1 MSYDSRRCFATFGEQ
16 DGPPDAK
23 TGDAG
28 EQFRMSE
35 RQRVRG
41 TAVDSYFCESR
52 GNRVAKTWRLPQH
65 KKSAIRPFPSRGG
78 RAYAACRK
86 SAHHPSVPNTPW
98 AATIAARRTGP
109 LQDKDGPQS
118 ARHPLRLPGPPAS

>member
-1 MSYDSRRCFATFGEQ
+1 MSYGSRRCFATFLEQ

-65 KKSAIRPFPSRGG
+65 KNLLYGLFQ
-78 RAYAACRK
+78 AAAAALMQPAEK
-86 SAHHPSVPNTPW
+86 AHIIH
-98 AATIAARRTGP
+98 
-109 LQDKDGPQS
+109 
-118 ARHPLRLPGPPAS
+118 